1 MTPVERDKV
10 HLLQALCFLANVK
23 ESVLEPFQAWNF
35 LCVEINPKRM
45 ILTAPQGKKDKIVS
59 QCQTLLGKTLISKGE
74 LSQLIGWLKSTVI
87 ADLRPLLQF
96 CLKQYK
102 EIIKVSLKKDL
113 ASLIEL
119 TEEMKSELNCWLQNN
134 YLSNGKALIAT
145 PHQLTTV
152 VLSGSS
158 WTFLEQNQINFM
170 KMEAG

>member
-1 MTPVERDKV
+1 
-10 HLLQALCFLANVK
+10 
-23 ESVLEPFQAWNF
+23 
-35 LCVEINPKRM
+35 M
-45 ILTAPQGKKDKIVS
+45 ILTAPQGKKGKIVS
-59 QCQTLLGKTLISKGE
+59 QCQTLLGKSLISKGE
-74 LSQLIGWLKSTVI
+74 LSQLIGLLKSTVI
-87 ADLRPLLQF
+87 ADLRALLQF
-96 CLKQYK
+96 CRKQYK

-119 TEEMKSELNCWLQNN
+119 TEEMKLELNCWLQNN